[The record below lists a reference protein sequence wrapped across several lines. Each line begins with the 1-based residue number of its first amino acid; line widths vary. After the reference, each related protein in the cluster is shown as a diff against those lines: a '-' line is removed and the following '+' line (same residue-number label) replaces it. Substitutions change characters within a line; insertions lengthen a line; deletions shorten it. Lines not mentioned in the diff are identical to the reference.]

1 MALNDFLKL
10 IPTLLQRA
18 SQLQNTP
25 PQGKPEE
32 NTKDKLLAPLL
43 EVLGYGPDERTL
55 EANITSLSGTRNW
68 VDYFLLPDK
77 TKRPWLMVEAKPYS
91 EQNLWERYSQQVLG
105 YVRDYASMVGNESP
119 IRWILLTN
127 FREFHILR
135 LGERTPFWS
144 FSGADLAD
152 GETAQA
158 VYNRLSCENI
168 STERLDEYYQEH
180 LRDNLEERTAQFLQ
194 DLKDW
199 RMILANGYRA
209 KNPELPLEDIRQ
221 ASHTLM
227 LRLLLVRLL
236 ETYAQESFYS
246 LGTLYEYWE
255 RIYHS
260 TPFSRQLVQKF
271 RDTWAGYNT
280 ELFQESWIDTLDIES
295 EYLRVIIQPDAIPS
309 PELIKL
315 SGRLL
320 GYRSIYNYDFST
332 LDQDILGTAYE
343 QFLAHELN
351 ESKGYIEVV
360 ENQETRQKEGIF
372 YTPAYVVEH
381 IVKRVLSPQV
391 EPHIEKALNLAKDGN
406 FEAALETAKSVLEI
420 RVVDPACGSGSFLL
434 GAYRYLVER
443 LEHYNKHMRS
453 IRDTKL
459 NGKQNATVNIFE
471 TTDFHRNDPRL
482 IDYPHEQ
489 VVVNCIYGVDLDP
502 QAVGL
507 AKLSLWTQLLRANPG
522 QYGKRGSTHTRLP
535 ALTLNIRTGN
545 SLIHSPQDLTPYAT
559 KLNEAATF
567 AREVKDV
574 NVPETKR
581 KESLDKLEA
590 VISQVNSAALP
601 ALEDFFENPA
611 EKQPFNWH
619 VEFADVFDPALPEEK
634 CGFTAVVGN
643 PPYFNVDA
651 TFGRGAPEMP
661 WLRHTYPDIYKD
673 KTDILFYFFMRGY
686 QILRVG
692 GELSFIVSRSF
703 LQGSQS
709 DKLRG
714 YLSKNTTLLYLL
726 DFLGHKVFQAGI
738 ATAILHYRKGEA
750 SSSHILE
757 AYAVMEFENV
767 KAQLAAN
774 LVPSHGA
781 VYIQIPQSE
790 LDGKRWEISPY
801 RALFEKIDSKGVK
814 LEQSGYGFFLKGMD
828 TGLDEVF
835 EADFIYKGFS
845 KDWLVPRI
853 RISDI
858 FPFGWQP
865 SNSQIL
871 VIGHDTEWEQIPP
884 LIQEYLIKNK
894 GPLEQRKTF
903 QSGHYKW
910 FHMHRARTGERNGER
925 YALSMPKIF
934 FPRRAS
940 YNRFAVDEKGDVA
953 FKSDV
958 AAFIYKPDHDKKIDL
973 FAVCALLNSK
983 PLNFRYRA
991 LGGLGKLTGKGMF
1004 EYFENQVGDLPIP
1017 NLSIKDEKKLAALG
1031 QRAHELF
1038 QERYKLLETFNKV
1051 LYSVPHQDLAFAA
1064 FHDLAGAYGSMVSYT
1079 SPNPNATGH
1088 LLELRVEAIKGGYK
1102 LWGEVVEGDD
1112 IDEGEREWRV
1122 LAEVQVSDAALRQ
1135 VLLFRV
1141 LWQTEFDETFR
1152 RKRKLT
1158 GNSAE
1163 NLLAATFRVLSS
1175 PSYDA
1180 DTLRNLKVLEN
1191 LLKRVEGEV
1200 GKSSLESVMLEA
1212 ASVEA
1217 EIDDVAF
1224 KLYDLEN
1231 ERSVVEEALRMVL

>member
-1 MALNDFLKL
+1 MALNDFLNL

-32 NTKDKLLAPLL
+32 NTKDKLLTPLL
-43 EVLGYGPDERTL
+43 ESLGYGPDERTL

-105 YVRDYASMVGNESP
+105 YVRDYASMVGSESP

-127 FREFHILR
+127 FREFHVLR

-158 VYNRLSCENI
+158 VYNRLSRENI
-168 STERLDEYYQEH
+168 SRERLDEYYQEH

-209 KNPELPLEDIRQ
+209 KNPTLPLEQIRQ

-236 ETYAQESFYS
+236 ETYAQEPFYS
-246 LGTLYEYWE
+246 LGTLYELWE
-255 RIYHS
+255 KIFHS

-391 EPHIEKALNLAKDGN
+391 EPHIEKALNLAKDDN
-406 FEAALETAKSVLEI
+406 FDAALESAKGVLEI
-420 RVVDPACGSGSFLL
+420 RIVDPACGSGSFLL

-443 LEHYNKHMRS
+443 LEYYNEQMRS

-471 TTDFHRNDPRL
+471 ATNFHRNDPIL
-482 IDYPHEQ
+482 IDYPHEK

-559 KLNEAATF
+559 KLSEAATF
-567 AREVKDV
+567 ARLVKDV
-574 NVPETKR
+574 NASEIER
-581 KESLDKLEA
+581 KESLDRLETN
-590 VISQVNSAALP
+590 IGELNSAILP
-601 ALEDFFENPA
+601 ALDDFFENPA
-611 EKQPFNWH
+611 EKQPFNWW
-619 VEFADVFDPALPEEK
+619 VEFPDVFDPALPEEK
-634 CGFTAVVGN
+634 RGFTAVIGN

-651 TFGRGAPEMP
+651 TFGRGAPETA
-661 WLRHTYPDIYKD
+661 WLKESFADIYKD
-673 KTDILFYFFMRGY
+673 KTDILFYFFARGF
-686 QILRVG
+686 QVLRPN

-726 DFLGHKVFQAGI
+726 DFLGHKVFHAGI
-738 ATAILHYRKGEA
+738 ATAILHYCKDVAPEN
-750 SSSHILE
+750 HNLE
-757 AYAVMEFENV
+757 AYAVMEFEKV
-767 KAQLAAN
+767 KAQLATN
-774 LVPSHGA
+774 LVPNHGT
-781 VYIQIPQSE
+781 VYIQILQSE
-790 LDGKRWEISPY
+790 LSSERWEISPY
-801 RALFEKIDSKGVK
+801 RGLFEKMDSVGAK
-814 LEQSGYGFFLKGMD
+814 LEQSGYGFFLKGID

-835 EADFIYKGFS
+835 EKDFENNQFPS
-845 KDWLVPRI
+845 EWLRPRI
-853 RISDI
+853 RNSGI
-858 FPFGWQP
+858 FPFGWEKP
-865 SNSQIL
+865 NTQIL
-871 VIGHDTEWEQIPP
+871 YIPHDTPYTNLPSQ
-884 LIQEYLIKNK
+884 IQEYLEKHRK
-894 GPLEQRKTF
+894 SLEER
-903 QSGHYKW
+903 SGAIRGDCAWYELH
-910 FHMHRARTGERNGER
+910 
-925 YALSMPKIF
+925 L
-934 FPRRAS
+934 AS
-940 YNRFAVDEKGDVA
+940 RWNA
-953 FKSDV
+953 FKQS
-958 AAFIYKPDHDKKIDL
+958 
-973 FAVCALLNSK
+973 
-983 PLNFRYRA
+983 
-991 LGGLGKLTGKGMF
+991 T
-1004 EYFENQVGDLPIP
+1004 
-1017 NLSIKDEKKLAALG
+1017 
-1031 QRAHELF
+1031 
-1038 QERYKLLETFNKV
+1038 
-1051 LYSVPHQDLAFAA
+1051 
-1064 FHDLAGAYGSMVSYT
+1064 
-1079 SPNPNATGH
+1079 
-1088 LLELRVEAIKGGYK
+1088 
-1102 LWGEVVEGDD
+1102 
-1112 IDEGEREWRV
+1112 
-1122 LAEVQVSDAALRQ
+1122 
-1135 VLLFRV
+1135 
-1141 LWQTEFDETFR
+1141 
-1152 RKRKLT
+1152 
-1158 GNSAE
+1158 
-1163 NLLAATFRVLSS
+1163 
-1175 PSYDA
+1175 
-1180 DTLRNLKVLEN
+1180 
-1191 LLKRVEGEV
+1191 
-1200 GKSSLESVMLEA
+1200 
-1212 ASVEA
+1212 
-1217 EIDDVAF
+1217 
-1224 KLYDLEN
+1224 LYD
-1231 ERSVVEEALRMVL
+1231 SQS